1 MNDQERNYYN
11 AFVRVRDFG
20 VENNNVIKDFPTAVT
35 NFTAIG
41 AGIDAIEA
49 SGEVQ
54 SSGAISQGVV
64 SKAFVLD
71 DLRETMRRINRTA
84 RAIAV
89 DDPSVAAL
97 FRMPRGSNEQQ
108 MLAMA
113 RAFASN
119 AVPIQQQFVNYG
131 MSANF
136 ITDLQTN
143 IENYELAI
151 TQKNVALDE
160 GVGATANIGV
170 TVKNTL
176 NALRRLRGIIPNIFA
191 NDVAKLAAWKSAS
204 HVERTPKKKTPETPP
219 TT

>member
-20 VENNNVIKDFPTAVT
+20 VENDNVIKDFPTAVT

-41 AGIDAIEA
+41 TGIDAIEA

-71 DLRETMRRINRTA
+71 DLREIMRRINRTA

-97 FRMPRGSNEQQ
+97 FRMPQGSNEQQ
-108 MLAMA
+108 MLAAA

-119 AVPIQQQFVNYG
+119 ALPIQQQFVDYG
-131 MSANF
+131 MNANF
-136 ITDLQTN
+136 ITDLQTS
-143 IENYELAI
+143 IESYEQAI

-160 GVGATANIGV
+160 GIGATANIGV

-176 NALRRLRGIIPNIFA
+176 NALRRLRGIIPNIFV

-204 HVERTPKKKTPETPP
+204 HVERMPKKKAPETPP